1 MRKGKR
7 KIISVVGARPNLVKI
22 FPLLDEIKRR
32 SIFKSVLVHTG
43 QHYSRD
49 MSGVFFKD
57 FQLPEPDIYLG
68 IGSGTHAQQTARVM
82 AGFEEV
88 LIKESPDLVI
98 VVGDV
103 NSTMACAVTCAKLRI
118 PVAHI
123 EAGLRSFDRAMPE
136 EINRIVTDS
145 VANYLFAP
153 SADAVSN
160 LKKEGFKEKNIF
172 FVGNIMIDSL
182 VRLKKKSAD
191 SEILNTLGLKKKDYA
206 VLTLHRPSNV
216 DDKVAFENI
225 LDAIGEIQK
234 RVKVVFPVHPRTKKV
249 LRKFGLGKRFQKLKG
264 VILTAP
270 LGYLDFLHLM
280 SNSKFIMTDS
290 GGIQEETTILKI
302 PCLTLRDN
310 TERPITVKMGTNTIV
325 GNDAKKITDVA
336 LSMIDTKPKEHI
348 PLPKFWDGKTAER
361 IISIIVK
368 KRGYFS
374 HERTDKNSQ

>member
-1 MRKGKR
+1 MKGNFRMRDGKI
-7 KIISVVGARPNLVKI
+7 KLISVVGARPNLVKI

-32 SIFKSVLVHTG
+32 GVFKSILVHTG
-43 QHYSRD
+43 QHYSKD
-49 MSGVFFKD
+49 MSEVFFKD
-57 FQLPEPDIYLG
+57 FQLPHPDIYLG

-88 LIKESPDLVI
+88 LMKERPDLVI

-103 NSTMACAVTCAKLRI
+103 NSTMACAVTCAKLHI

-145 VANYLFAP
+145 VSNYLFAP
-153 SADAVSN
+153 SADAVNN
-160 LKKEGFKEKNIF
+160 LKKEGFKEENIF

-182 VRLKKKSAD
+182 MRLKKKSAD
-191 SEILNTLGLKKKDYA
+191 SAILNTLGLNKKDYA

-216 DDKVAFENI
+216 DDRIAFENI
-225 LDAIGEIQK
+225 LDAVGEIQK
-234 RVKVVFPVHPRTKKV
+234 RVKIVFPAHPRTKKV
-249 LRKFGLGKRFQKLKG
+249 LRKFGMEKRFQKLKG
-264 VILTAP
+264 VILIEP
-270 LGYLDFLHLM
+270 LGYLDFLQLM
-280 SNSKFIMTDS
+280 SNSRFIMTDS

-325 GNDAKKITDVA
+325 GNDAKKITNVA
-336 LSMIDTKPKEHI
+336 LRMLKVKPEERI
-348 PLPKFWDGKTAER
+348 SLPKFWDGKTAER

-368 KRGYFS
+368 KKRPFFI
-374 HERTDKNSQ
+374 